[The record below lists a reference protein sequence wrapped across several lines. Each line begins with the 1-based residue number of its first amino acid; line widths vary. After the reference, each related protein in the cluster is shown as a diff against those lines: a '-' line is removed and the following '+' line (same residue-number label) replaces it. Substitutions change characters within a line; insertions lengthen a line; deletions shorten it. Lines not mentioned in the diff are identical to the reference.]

1 MPRYIE
7 NYHKK
12 LFYDFFSF
20 YLEED
25 MGNNETRG
33 MFFFTLTKARVCICY
48 NNFSEKLLVL
58 QKSLCSFLPHIFTPV
73 WGKNE
78 QFFLPQIVFIFTP
91 SYFFVILVITNNR
104 ILLIHIKQTW

>member
-1 MPRYIE
+1 
-7 NYHKK
+7 
-12 LFYDFFSF
+12 
-20 YLEED
+20 

-48 NNFSEKLLVL
+48 NNVSEKLSVL

-78 QFFLPQIVFIFTP
+78 QFFFYPKLCSFLPQVIF
-91 SYFFVILVITNNR
+91 
-104 ILLIHIKQTW
+104 LLF